1 MSPHWQFH
9 RGARHVNYVS
19 NYILGTTSKTQA
31 EQTQLLQQIIRK
43 KRATERGGLFHCP
56 DGGERFMCVHLYQ
69 TLLYTLNM
77 YNLLHVNYTS
87 NEA

>member
-31 EQTQLLQQIIRK
+31 EQTLLLQQIIRK
-43 KRATERGGLFHCP
+43 KRATEREGYFTVLTEVRVSCAYTYIKTS
-56 DGGERFMCVHLYQ
+56 C
-69 TLLYTLNM
+69 TL
-77 YNLLHVNYTS
+77 
-87 NEA
+87 